1 VLARRLKTTIRQVIL
16 PPLVIVGLN
25 LVAATGLFSQ
35 AQAIWLFKNTKNW
48 VQVAAVL
55 TFTEAVLCFIIAGT
69 AGMGRSEQVTLVTQ
83 VADGEPV
90 DMKQYAM
97 QREQSISQGLRF
109 AAVGGVLIIL
119 TLMLQLLSQ

>member
-1 VLARRLKTTIRQVIL
+1 MEIRQVIL

-25 LVAATGLFSQ
+25 LVAATSLFSQ
-35 AQAIWLFKNTKNW
+35 TQAIWLFKNTRNW
-48 VQVAAVL
+48 IQVAAVL

-109 AAVGGVLIIL
+109 AAVGGVLIVL

>member
-1 VLARRLKTTIRQVIL
+1 LKAEIRQVIL
-16 PPLVIVGLN
+16 PPLVIVGLD
-25 LVAATGLFSQ
+25 LVAATILFSQ

-83 VADGEPV
+83 VADGKPV

-97 QREQSISQGLRF
+97 QRERSISQGLRF

-119 TLMLQLLSQ
+119 TLMLQLLSR

>member
-1 VLARRLKTTIRQVIL
+1 VLARRLKATIRQLIL

-25 LVAATGLFSQ
+25 LVAATSLFSQ
-35 AQAIWLFKNTKNW
+35 TQAIWLFKNTKNW
-48 VQVAAVL
+48 VQAAAVL

-69 AGMGRSEQVTLVTQ
+69 AGMGRSEQVALVTQ

-90 DMKQYAM
+90 DIKQYAK

>member
-1 VLARRLKTTIRQVIL
+1 LKTEIKQVIL
-16 PPLVIVGLN
+16 PPLVIVGLD
-25 LVAATGLFSQ
+25 LVAAISLFSQ
-35 AQAIWLFKNTKNW
+35 AQAIWLFKNTRNW

-55 TFTEAVLCFIIAGT
+55 SFTEAVVCFVVAGS
-69 AGMGRSEQVTLVTQ
+69 AGMGRSEKVTLVNQ
-83 VADGEPV
+83 VPEGKPV

-97 QREQSISQGLRF
+97 QREHSISQGLRF